1 MIVGTEPRGFLH
13 WMSAFGLSLLL
24 HGLLLAWLFFPL
36 MQMLSLRR
44 APDVPLSVTLTAVS
58 VEPEMLELAPE
69 VPQPDAAPEESAPAV
84 ETGPEEPAQLPEDL
98 PAPEYLSPADPAE
111 GKLVLRDDGTLFADA
126 NSPGLQ
132 ATVIQPI
139 SPSALPGI
147 APLSEPATAENPP
160 ETGPQ
165 NTEPPESAQ
174 IPEESPDQ
182 GNAEYNEFAARIR
195 EQLSVPCLIA
205 TPRLLATGP
214 TELEFLAADETDI
227 RNFSAELLKDVSPQP
242 QQRNVLIDARQC
254 PALNFVRQN
263 PSYPAYGL
271 KILLER
277 DRFPSGER
285 LIGRVENAAGRYVSL
300 MLVDDNGVVQDL
312 GGYLTFVG
320 AEVRF
325 DVPMTRAGAAR
336 DTSQLLLALATQGK
350 PAALLTHDGHL
361 AQEFFDVLQAGAS
374 QGTALMMKPFAV
386 E

>member
-1 MIVGTEPRGFLH
+1 
-13 WMSAFGLSLLL
+13 MSAFGLSLLL
-24 HGLLLAWLFFPL
+24 HAVLIAWLFFPL

-58 VEPEMLELAPE
+58 VAPELLGLAPE
-69 VPQPDAAPEESAPAV
+69 PPQPEPQAPPQEAPPQTEAA
-84 ETGPEEPAQLPEDL
+84 PEEPAQLPEDL
-98 PAPEYLSPADPAE
+98 PEPEYLTPVDPAE
-111 GKLVLRDDGTLFADA
+111 AKLVLRDDGTLFADPG
-126 NSPGLQ
+126 SQGLQ
-132 ATVIQPI
+132 TTMIRPVSPASLAATLPQRDPATPEQPPVDE
-139 SPSALPGI
+139 PSA
-147 APLSEPATAENPP
+147 APAPMARP
-160 ETGPQ
+160 EDGEGPD
-165 NTEPPESAQ
+165 T
-174 IPEESPDQ
+174 

-227 RNFSAELLKDVSPQP
+227 RNFSAELLKDVSPAP
-242 QQRNVLIDARQC
+242 QQRSVLIDARQC

-271 KILLER
+271 KLLLER

-285 LIGRVENAAGRYVSL
+285 LTGRIENAAGRYVSL
-300 MLVDDNGVVQDL
+300 MLIDDNGVVQDL

-350 PAALLTHDGHL
+350 PSALLTHDGHL
-361 AQEFFDVLQAGAS
+361 AQDFFDILQDGAS
-374 QGTALMMKPFAV
+374 QGAALVMIPFTV
-386 E
+386 D